1 MVRIL
6 VLLSLVLL
14 CVKGIAENAELDSLL
29 KVLNEAPNRDSLRV
43 DRLIDVHGH
52 LILSDASA
60 TLPYVEE
67 AMSIAKEIGY
77 IEGIGF
83 CENAM
88 GMYHFYHHEN
98 KEKAL
103 EHVLRSVQILDSIG
117 DQKHILV
124 SYNNLGLIYQRLKR
138 YEDSQVI
145 YEKLFMRM
153 EPMGINNQLLAVCNN
168 LGLAFHHTKNYQKA
182 IEWYTKLF
190 SMSEEVGSA
199 FGMMMANG
207 NLSRVYGDMEDY
219 PQMLVYAQKTLD
231 ESTKLGAV
239 RQVTNAHQAVGKASA
254 ELGNLTKAIFHLK
267 KADSLAAVI
276 GDLDISVSTRG
287 FLSEFLEKQ
296 GNYKEALQY
305 QRLSQQARDSILVNE
320 NNKNVEEMRVRFKTE
335 EALKDKELAELEKE
349 RANLQKER
357 NRNLAIGIGIIALLI
372 ILLAALQITRMRSK
386 RKAEL
391 LEEQLKRQEEEAKW
405 SEQLRQSRMSALK
418 SQMNPHFIFNA
429 LNSVQSLFYANEK
442 EKASEYL
449 GKFSKLMRSVL
460 EMSDQASVSLY
471 KEMDALTSYL
481 ELERLRFENSFNYTI
496 SLDEEIDDELV
507 KVPSMLIQP
516 YVENAVKHGLLHK
529 EGNSE
534 LGIHITQPDNDHL
547 RVEIT
552 DNGIGRKASEQ
563 LKAERNPEHRS
574 FASEATA
581 KRLELLNNNRSN
593 KLVVEYE
600 DMIEVDGK
608 PQGTKVSIV
617 IPLWA

>member
-1 MVRIL
+1 
-6 VLLSLVLL
+6 
-14 CVKGIAENAELDSLL
+14 
-29 KVLNEAPNRDSLRV
+29 
-43 DRLIDVHGH
+43 
-52 LILSDASA
+52 
-60 TLPYVEE
+60 
-67 AMSIAKEIGY
+67 MSIAKEIG
-77 IEGIGF
+77 F
-83 CENAM
+83 CENAL
-88 GMYHFYHHEN
+88 GTYHLYHREN

-103 EHVLRSVQILDSIG
+103 EHVLRSVEILDSIG

-145 YEKLFMRM
+145 YEKLFKRL

-168 LGLAFHHTKNYQKA
+168 LGLAFHFSKNYEKA
-182 IEWYTKLF
+182 IEWYRKLY

-219 PQMLVYAQKTLD
+219 RQMLVYAQKTLD
-231 ESTKLGAV
+231 ESSKLGAV
-239 RQVTNAHQAVGKASA
+239 RQVTNAHQAVGKASG
-254 ELGNLTKAIFHLK
+254 ELGDLTKAIFHLK
-267 KADSLAAVI
+267 KADSLATVI
-276 GDLDISVSTRG
+276 GDLDISANARAS
-287 FLSEFLEKQ
+287 LSKYLEKQ
-296 GNYKEALQY
+296 GNLKEALMY
-305 QRLSQQARDSILVNE
+305 QRLSQEARDSILVNE

-335 EALKDKELAELEKE
+335 EALKDKELAELEREK
-349 RANLQKER
+349 ANLQREQS
-357 NRNLAIGIGIIALLI
+357 RNLSIGIGVIALLI
-372 ILLAALQITRMRSK
+372 VLIGSLFIMRMRAK

-405 SEQLRQSRMSALK
+405 TEQLRQSRMSALK

-460 EMSDQASVSLY
+460 EMSDQVSVSLY
-471 KEMDALTSYL
+471 KEIDALTSYL
-481 ELERLRFENSFNYTI
+481 ELERLRFEKSFTYNI
-496 SLDEEIDDELV
+496 ELDEHIDDEMI
-507 KVPSMLIQP
+507 KIPSMLIQP

-529 EGNSE
+529 EGDSE
-534 LGIHITQPDNDHL
+534 LRIHISQPDKEHL
-547 RVEIT
+547 KVDIS
-552 DNGIGRKASEQ
+552 DNGIGRQASAQ
-563 LKAERNPEHRS
+563 IQSDRNPEHRS

-600 DMIEVDGK
+600 DLKDADGK
-608 PQGTKVSIV
+608 AQGTRVSII
-617 IPLWA
+617 IPLEA